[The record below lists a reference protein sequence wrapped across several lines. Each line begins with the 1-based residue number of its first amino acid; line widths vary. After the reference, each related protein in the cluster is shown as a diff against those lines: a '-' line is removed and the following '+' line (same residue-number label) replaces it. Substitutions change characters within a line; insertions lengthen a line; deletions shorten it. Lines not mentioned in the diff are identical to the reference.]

1 MSRVILLMTE
11 FKLKEVE
18 EKRADDF
25 KQWHKRCRPKPHY
38 TLRQYAPFKYI
49 FTPTGIGS
57 SVDIV
62 CPYCGKVKNITDVD
76 SW

>member
-1 MSRVILLMTE
+1 MSRIILLMTE
-11 FKLKEVE
+11 FKLNEVE
-18 EKRADDF
+18 EKRANDF

-38 TLRQYAPFKYI
+38 ALRQYAPFKYI

>member
-11 FKLKEVE
+11 FKLNEVE

-38 TLRQYAPFKYI
+38 ALRQYALFKYI
-49 FTPTGIGS
+49 LTPTRIGS

-62 CPYCGKVKNITDVD
+62 CPYCGKVKNIKYFD

>member
-1 MSRVILLMTE
+1 MANFTLN
-11 FKLKEVE
+11 EVE
-18 EKRADDF
+18 EKRANDF
-25 KQWHKRCRPKPHY
+25 KQWHKRCRPKSNDPY
-38 TLRQYAPFKYI
+38 RQYAPFKYI

>member
-1 MSRVILLMTE
+1 MSRIILLMTE
-11 FKLKEVE
+11 FKLNEVE
-18 EKRADDF
+18 EKRANDF
-25 KQWHKRCRPKPHY
+25 KQWHKRCRPKPHHA
-38 TLRQYAPFKYI
+38 LRQYAPFKYI

-62 CPYCGKVKNITDVD
+62 CPYCGKVKNITDFD

>member
-1 MSRVILLMTE
+1 MAE
-11 FKLKEVE
+11 FKLNEV
-18 EKRADDF
+18 D
-25 KQWHKRCRPKPHY
+25 
-38 TLRQYAPFKYI
+38 TLRQYALFKYI
-49 FTPTGIGS
+49 FTPTGIGR